1 MHNAHLTSSLPVTA
15 AHLVKDDG
23 VRPADLVPSPC
34 PWKGCRLVYVT
45 GTGLAACTFCS
56 SLFSWAA
63 AGESGG
69 SSCLRSSRDF
79 RSRSNFRLDSAR
91 LACACK
97 GRILISGAL
106 RIHMCEASAK
116 ETERPFILILPHGLN
131 LAVTCHTCQ
140 YVTAFL
146 HRFYG
151 TDFTVAPNY
160 TLPCNAY
167 MTRYILNK
175 SYSLHDS
182 KMLCTNYQEISFS
195 PSDQCAQ

>member
-1 MHNAHLTSSLPVTA
+1 MKQLACTTTAHLTSSLPVTA

-69 SSCLRSSRDF
+69 SSCLRSSSDF
-79 RSRSNFRLDSAR
+79 RRRSNFRLDSAR

-97 GRILISGAL
+97 GRTLISITL

-116 ETERPFILILPHGLN
+116 ETEWPIHTDTTTRTEPDRHLSHVSINICNSISEYTPFL
-131 LAVTCHTCQ
+131 
-140 YVTAFL
+140 
-146 HRFYG
+146 
-151 TDFTVAPNY
+151 
-160 TLPCNAY
+160 
-167 MTRYILNK
+167 
-175 SYSLHDS
+175 
-182 KMLCTNYQEISFS
+182 
-195 PSDQCAQ
+195 QC